1 MLRGPRRS
9 CRKKKKLGEK
19 TDDHYHHRSARS
31 ELETSTIR
39 AISWRLI
46 PFLVLAYFFSYL
58 DRVNLGFAALT
69 MNAELKFSPTVFA
82 WGAGIFFIGYFIFEV
97 PSNLAL
103 EKFGASRWIARIMVT
118 WGIISALM
126 ALVSGVWSFYG
137 LRFLL
142 GVAEAGFFP
151 GIILY
156 LTYWY
161 PAEYRARFLA
171 AFAVAVPVSSVIG
184 APISGLLLGLD
195 GVMGFKGWQ
204 WLFIIEGIP
213 SVLLG
218 IVTWFYLTDRP
229 AKADWLTAEQKAWLS
244 AKLESEIAAKQAA
257 EHLTLGQAL
266 SSPKVITLSL
276 IYFGFVGA
284 LYGMQ
289 FWLPQIIK
297 AFGFTNAQTGFVA
310 AVPYLFG
317 TVAMILWARHSDAT
331 RERVA
336 HVGLPLLLTAVA
348 LGICGY
354 MDNPYVTMVALIVA
368 AIGIFGTFCGVLD
381 IADRLAFRDCCGRRD
396 RADQFDRQPRR
407 LWRAVSDRLGQGS
420 HRLDLDGALGAR
432 GAAADRR
439 PFGFSGRPRNQGRIR
454 RRREGA
460 LAQLHSSP
468 PRKRGPIR
476 RGRWQGAR
484 G

>member
-1 MLRGPRRS
+1 MTSTTTFAAPGA
-9 CRKKKKLGEK
+9 K
-19 TDDHYHHRSARS
+19 S

-69 MNAELKFSPTVFA
+69 MNSELKFSPTVFA

-171 AFAVAVPVSSVIG
+171 AFAIAVPVSTVIG
-184 APISGLLLGLD
+184 APVSGLLLGLD
-195 GVMGFKGWQ
+195 GALGLKGWQ
-204 WLFIIEGIP
+204 WLFVIEGIP

-229 AKADWLTAEQKAWLS
+229 EHARWLSAEQKAWLS
-244 AKLESEIAAKQAA
+244 SRLNAEIAAKQAVKHFTLA
-257 EHLTLGQAL
+257 EAL
-266 SSPKVITLSL
+266 SSPKVIALSL

-289 FWLPQIIK
+289 FWLPQIVK
-297 AFGFTNAQTGFVA
+297 AFGLTNAQTGFVTA
-310 AVPYLFG
+310 IPYLFG

-331 RERVA
+331 RERVT
-336 HVGLPLLLTAVA
+336 HVGAPLLLTAVA
-348 LGICGY
+348 LAVSSYIADPT
-354 MDNPYVTMVALIVA
+354 MTMVVLTVA
-368 AIGIFGTFCGVLD
+368 AIGVFCTFAVFWTLPTAWLSGT
-381 IADRLAFRDCCGRRD
+381 
-396 RADQFDRQPRR
+396 
-407 LWRAVSDRLGQGS
+407 
-420 HRLDLDGALGAR
+420 
-432 GAAADRR
+432 AAAGAIALINSIGNLAG
-439 PFGFSGRPRNQGRIR
+439 FGGPYLIGWVKEATGSTSTGLLV
-454 RRREGA
+454 
-460 LAQLHSSP
+460 LAVLPLIGGLLVFLGGHET
-468 PRKRGPIR
+468 K
-476 RGRWQGAR
+476 AEFAAVK
-484 G
+484 

>member
-1 MLRGPRRS
+1 MAATTSVTAAGAA
-9 CRKKKKLGEK
+9 K
-19 TDDHYHHRSARS
+19 S
-31 ELETSTIR
+31 ELETSTIH

-69 MNAELKFSPTVFA
+69 MNAELKFSPTIFA

-126 ALVSGVWSFYG
+126 SLVSGEWSFYI

-171 AFAVAVPVSSVIG
+171 AFAIAVPVSTVIG
-184 APISGLLLGLD
+184 APVSGLLLGLD
-195 GVMGFKGWQ
+195 GALGFKGWQ
-204 WLFIIEGIP
+204 WLFIIEGVP

-229 AKADWLTAEQKAWLS
+229 ERADWLTAEQKAWL
-244 AKLESEIAAKQAA
+244 AARLNAEIAAKQAA
-257 EHLTLGQAL
+257 KHLTLSEAL
-266 SSPKVITLSL
+266 SSPKVIMLSL
-276 IYFGFVGA
+276 VYFGFVAA

-289 FWLPQIIK
+289 FWLPQIVK
-297 AFGFTNAQTGFVA
+297 AFGLTNAQTGFVTA
-310 AVPYLFG
+310 IPYVFG
-317 TVAMILWARHSDAT
+317 TIAMILWARHSDAS
-331 RERVA
+331 RERVL
-336 HVGLPLLLTAVA
+336 HVGAPLLLTALA
-348 LGICGY
+348 LAASSYIADPV
-354 MDNPYVTMVALIVA
+354 MTMVVLTVA
-368 AIGIFGTFCGVLD
+368 AIGVFCTFGVFWTLPTAWLSGTAAAGAIALINSIGNLAGFGGPHLIGWVKETTGNTSTGLLVLAVLPL
-381 IADRLAFRDCCGRRD
+381 IGGLLVLLGGNEFQGRVRE
-396 RADQFDRQPRR
+396 
-407 LWRAVSDRLGQGS
+407 LV
-420 HRLDLDGALGAR
+420 RLD
-432 GAAADRR
+432 R
-439 PFGFSGRPRNQGRIR
+439 PPEFVDGRPERP
-454 RRREGA
+454 
-460 LAQLHSSP
+460 SS
-468 PRKRGPIR
+468 RFHDY
-476 RGRWQGAR
+476 
-484 G
+484 

>member
-1 MLRGPRRS
+1 MS
-9 CRKKKKLGEK
+9 QIATSATSSAAKSKLEK
-19 TDDHYHHRSARS
+19 
-31 ELETSTIR
+31 STIR

-46 PFLVLAYFFSYL
+46 PFLVLAYFLAYL

-69 MNAELKFSPTVFA
+69 MNAELKFSPTIFA

-142 GVAEAGFFP
+142 GLAEAGFFP

-171 AFAVAVPVSSVIG
+171 AFAVAVPVSTVIG

-195 GVMGFKGWQ
+195 GLMGLKGWQ

-213 SVLLG
+213 SILLG

-229 AKADWLTAEQKAWLS
+229 AKADWLTPAQKAWLS
-244 AKLESEIAAKQAA
+244 SRLESEIAAKQAA
-257 EHLTLGQAL
+257 QHLTLGQAL
-266 SSPKVITLSL
+266 SSPKVLTLSV

-289 FWLPQIIK
+289 FWLPQIVK
-297 AFGFTNAQTGFVA
+297 AFGFSNAQTGFVT

-336 HVGLPLLLTAVA
+336 HVGLPLLLTAAA
-348 LGICGY
+348 LGVCGY
-354 MDNPYVTMVALIVA
+354 MDNPYVTIVALIVA
-368 AIGIFGTFCGVLD
+368 AIGIFCTFALFRTLPTAWLSGT
-381 IADRLAFRDCCGRRD
+381 
-396 RADQFDRQPRR
+396 
-407 LWRAVSDRLGQGS
+407 
-420 HRLDLDGALGAR
+420 
-432 GAAADRR
+432 AAAGAIALINSIGNLAG
-439 PFGFSGRPRNQGRIR
+439 FGGPYLIGWVKEATGSATNGLLILALLPLIAGVIVVFVGHDSNKEFGRKN
-454 RRREGA
+454 EV
-460 LAQLHSSP
+460 SEVN
-468 PRKRGPIR
+468 
-476 RGRWQGAR
+476 
-484 G
+484 

>member
-1 MLRGPRRS
+1 MREPATAFNAPNAA
-9 CRKKKKLGEK
+9 K
-19 TDDHYHHRSARS
+19 S
-31 ELETSTIR
+31 EVETSTIR

-126 ALVSGVWSFYG
+126 ALVTGVWSFYS

-142 GVAEAGFFP
+142 GVAEAGFFK

-171 AFAVAVPVSSVIG
+171 AFAIAVPVSSVIG
-184 APISGLLLGLD
+184 APVSGLLLGLD
-195 GVMGFKGWQ
+195 GAMGLKGWQ
-204 WLFIIEGIP
+204 WLFIIEGVP

-257 EHLTLGQAL
+257 QHLTLGQAL
-266 SSPKVITLSL
+266 ASPKVITLSL

-289 FWLPQIIK
+289 FWLPQIVK
-297 AFGFTNAQTGFVA
+297 AFGLTNAQTGFVTA
-310 AVPYLFG
+310 IPYLFG
-317 TVAMILWARHSDAT
+317 TIAMILWARHSDAT

-336 HVGLPLLLTAVA
+336 HVGGPLLLTAAA
-348 LGICGY
+348 LAVSSYIT
-354 MDNPYVTMVALIVA
+354 DPAITMVVLTVA
-368 AIGIFGTFCGVLD
+368 AIGIFCTFAVFWTLPTAWLSGT
-381 IADRLAFRDCCGRRD
+381 
-396 RADQFDRQPRR
+396 
-407 LWRAVSDRLGQGS
+407 
-420 HRLDLDGALGAR
+420 
-432 GAAADRR
+432 AAAGGIALINSIGNLAG
-439 PFGFSGRPRNQGRIR
+439 FGGPYLNGWVKDATGSTSTGLLVLSLPPLAAGLLTFLGGHDTKT
-454 RRREGA
+454 EFAGA
-460 LAQLHSSP
+460 GQA
-468 PRKRGPIR
+468 K
-476 RGRWQGAR
+476 
-484 G
+484 

>member
-1 MLRGPRRS
+1 MSQSSTLATTHA
-9 CRKKKKLGEK
+9 K
-19 TDDHYHHRSARS
+19 S
-31 ELETSTIR
+31 EIETSTIR

-82 WGAGIFFIGYFIFEV
+82 WGAGIFFFGYFIFEV

-118 WGIISALM
+118 WGVISGLM
-126 ALVSGVWSFYG
+126 ALVSGVWSFYV

-171 AFAVAVPVSSVIG
+171 AFAIAVPVSTVIG

-195 GVMGFKGWQ
+195 GVMGLRGWQ
-204 WLFIIEGIP
+204 WLFIIEGVP
-213 SVLLG
+213 SMLLG
-218 IVTWFYLTDRP
+218 IVTWFYLTDKP
-229 AKADWLTAEQKAWLS
+229 QKADWLSAEQKAWLKS
-244 AKLESEIAAKQAA
+244 RLDSEIAAKQAVK
-257 EHLTLGQAL
+257 HLSLGEAL
-266 SSPKVITLSL
+266 SSPKVIALSL

-289 FWLPQIIK
+289 FWLPQIVK
-297 AFGFTNAQTGFVA
+297 AFGLTNAQTGFVTA
-310 AVPYLFG
+310 IPYVFG

-331 RERVA
+331 RERVY
-336 HVGLPLLLTAVA
+336 HVGLPMLLIAVPLA
-348 LGICGY
+348 VSSTITE
-354 MDNPYVTMVALIVA
+354 PTITMVVLTVA
-368 AIGIFGTFCGVLD
+368 AIGVFCVFGVFWTLPTAWLSGT
-381 IADRLAFRDCCGRRD
+381 
-396 RADQFDRQPRR
+396 
-407 LWRAVSDRLGQGS
+407 
-420 HRLDLDGALGAR
+420 
-432 GAAADRR
+432 AAAGAIALINSIGNLAG
-439 PFGFSGRPRNQGRIR
+439 FGGPYLIGWVKEATGSTSTGLLVLAVLPLIGGLLTFLGGHETKAEFANI
-454 RRREGA
+454 EGN
-460 LAQLHSSP
+460 
-468 PRKRGPIR
+468 
-476 RGRWQGAR
+476 
-484 G
+484 